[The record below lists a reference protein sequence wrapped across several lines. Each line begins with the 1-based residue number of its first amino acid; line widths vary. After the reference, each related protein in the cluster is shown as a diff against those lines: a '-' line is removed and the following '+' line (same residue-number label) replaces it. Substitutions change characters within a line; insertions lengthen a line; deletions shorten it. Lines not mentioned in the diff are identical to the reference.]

1 MKEQV
6 WTVVQSAFSASLL
19 PTRLEILPYF
29 KSLPPASL
37 LPSMSAPFTLA
48 RRRRNLPFICL
59 VSTLSK
65 HEAEHRPGKIVK
77 STFHPHSNLIFF
89 LSYLPWREVRDHEG
103 DTSEKT

>member
-6 WTVVQSAFSASLL
+6 WRVVQSAFSASLL
-19 PTRLEILPYF
+19 STTLEILPYF

-65 HEAEHRPGKIVK
+65 HLAEHGPGKIVK
-77 STFHPHSNLIFF
+77 TTFHPSTLPSFW
-89 LSYLPWREVRDHEG
+89 LYLPWREVRDHEG